1 MTRSALREQ
10 VFKLLYRVI
19 FNNEEEMKR
28 QEEMPL
34 DLPEDADE
42 GDARFIREHYREIAA
57 RLGEID
63 KILNDVT
70 TGWRTERM
78 NTVDL
83 TILRLATYEIMWD
96 ERVPDKAAIN
106 EAVELAKKYSG
117 GQSPSF
123 VNGVLAKVEDLRTKS
138 ECCMP

>member
-34 DLPEDADE
+34 DLPEDSDE

-123 VNGVLAKVEDLRTKS
+123 VNGVLAKVEDLRTKA

>member
-123 VNGVLAKVEDLRTKS
+123 VNGVLAKVEDLRAKA